1 MPRRG
6 FALAT
11 TLILLGLVMLSTT
24 TVLVVLSRS
33 MKMTRV
39 HTEALR
45 TFYVAEGG
53 KAYAMWKLSPLNNGA
68 DATQLANCLAR
79 NSSCPGGLN
88 QSWTYALPGDAAST
102 FTVSAV
108 SSATAGEALID
119 SHGSRTEGA
128 LTARRRTK
136 ITAFKPIRQ
145 LEANDQAYDYAIV
158 TDGELSPG
166 LLGDLRVAP
175 AAGQPERGVHANG
188 DMWTLAGRLRVQG
201 PISAKGT
208 LVMPL
213 PINTPFTE
221 VTGTT
226 VRAASCGWIFCASVY
241 NQSPKYCWGTGC
253 NAYVGTISLPGIDI
267 NSNRADSYK
276 NVAKA
281 LDTQYPA
288 DKHFY
293 TNSELEKAMDDA
305 YKNNLN
311 GGWVDAPG
319 PITYVNGDFRIAYGN
334 KLRVHG
340 VLVVQGNM
348 RVGYPDRSPWGNC
361 VSQGCPSNVEL
372 VIDPKDRNGG
382 DVVTGLIVSGSVDMS
397 LFVKNVSVNGLLY
410 AMKGMN
416 VSCTLSDPV
425 ITQGVILAKS
435 YTNSA
440 APCNSNW
447 QAEGLHQHFY
457 DTTRLHLLYQG
468 ARAITDL
475 STTYTGHW
483 EEEY

>member
-1 MPRRG
+1 MKRSG

-11 TLILLGLVMLSTT
+11 TLVLLGLVMLSTT
-24 TVLVVLSRS
+24 TVLVMLSRS
-33 MKMTRV
+33 LKMTRV

-68 DATQLANCLAR
+68 DATQLANCLAQ
-79 NSSCPGGLN
+79 NETCPGGLN
-88 QSWTYALPGDAAST
+88 QSWSYALPGDAASN
-102 FTVSAV
+102 FAVTVV
-108 SSATAGEALID
+108 SSATAGEAQIE
-119 SHGSRTEGA
+119 SRGTRSEGA

-145 LEANDQAYDYAIV
+145 LDENDQAYDYAIL
-158 TDGELSPG
+158 TEGELSSG

-175 AAGQPERGVHANG
+175 AADQPERGIHANG

-201 PISAKGT
+201 PISAQGT
-208 LVMPL
+208 LVMPFL
-213 PINTPFTE
+213 VNTPFTE
-221 VTGTT
+221 VSGTT
-226 VRAASCGWIFCASVY
+226 VRAANCGWLTCDSLY
-241 NQSPKYCWGTGC
+241 NQAPQYCWGSSCEGF
-253 NAYVGTISLPGIDI
+253 VGNISLPGIDI

-276 NVAKA
+276 NVAKS
-281 LDTQYPA
+281 LDTQFPA

-305 YKNNLN
+305 YKKNLN
-311 GGWVDAPG
+311 GGWVDVPG
-319 PITYVNGDFRIAYGN
+319 PITYVSGDFRIAYGN

-340 VLVVQGNM
+340 VLVVQGNL
-348 RVGYPDRSPWGNC
+348 RVGYPDRSPYALC
-361 VSQGCPSNVEL
+361 VLLGCPSNVEL
-372 VIDPKDRNGG
+372 VVDPKDRDNN

-397 LFVKNVSVNGLLY
+397 LFIKNVSVNGLLY
-410 AMKGMN
+410 AMKGLN

-425 ITQGVILAKS
+425 VTQGVILARS

-440 APCNSNW
+440 APCNGNW
-447 QAEGLHQHFY
+447 QTEGLHNHYY
-457 DTTRLHLLYQG
+457 DTTRLHLLFQG
-468 ARAITDL
+468 ARAITDI